1 METILDYNPTDKELK
16 RFGGRKAVE
25 LAIDKGLYE
34 IADNRLYDLGLLFA
48 GRGNKKKADEYF
60 SQIEYKEMLATL
72 VEDF

>member
-16 RFGGRKAVE
+16 RFGGRKTVE
-25 LAIDKGLYE
+25 LTIDKGLYE

-60 SQIEYKEMLATL
+60 SQIEHKEMLATL